1 MNTKKKVLFATI
13 LFGIVAALSAE
24 QAPKN
29 VVPVQDFDLDKYLGK
44 WYEIARFDFR
54 HEKDMDN
61 VTAEY
66 YLNED
71 GTVKVINKGYDYVDG
86 KWKESTGK
94 AKFQGPT
101 TVGALK
107 VSFFGPFYSGYN
119 VIAVDDFYTTA
130 LVAGKNYDYLWILS
144 REPIISN
151 ETRNA
156 YLIYADSLGY
166 DTDKLVW
173 VQHDYIN

>member
-1 MNTKKKVLFATI
+1 MPVLMIGT
-13 LFGIVAALSAE
+13 
-24 QAPKN
+24 
-29 VVPVQDFDLDKYLGK
+29 Y
-44 WYEIARFDFR
+44 
-54 HEKDMDN
+54 
-61 VTAEY
+61 
-66 YLNED
+66 NED

-144 REPIISN
+144 REPTISN

-173 VQHDYIN
+173 VQHDYVN